1 MGIAFF
7 VKWTIRSPFI
17 INYIPILF
25 VFIKVLK
32 NEKNHNKKRIF
43 LFFNEI
49 LFKFRCEWEC
59 EWELEWELP
68 RFLDQL
74 LISERI
80 LC

>member
-1 MGIAFF
+1 M
-7 VKWTIRSPFI
+7 KKSI
-17 INYIPILF
+17 I
-25 VFIKVLK
+25 
-32 NEKNHNKKRIF
+32 KRE
-43 LFFNEI
+43 FFNEI

>member
-59 EWELEWELP
+59 EWELP

>member
-49 LFKFRCEWEC
+49 LFKFRCEWE
-59 EWELEWELP
+59 LP